1 MCTSGWVKSHGA
13 CIPYTPL
20 LYKAA
25 LWNMYIASTAPAPAP
40 AVGAVPEQAPAP
52 LPEAVSGPVLAP
64 GYSALP
70 VQAAGGSQEVA
81 LSASAA
87 TAASPAAF
95 EVVGIESYSPGAEA
109 EPPAATA
116 PAPGLLPA
124 APGSDTAP
132 ASALGLANGSLGNA
146 DSAARPDSNGSHV
159 MLLSSTSAGG
169 FCILVLLAAAL
180 ICCARHRKRS
190 KQLQQQ
196 KLYKAPS
203 KLSQDGMEEGMG
215 GGDEGGAEGYGEGDE
230 ASPLETTP
238 KGLRQ
243 AYAKAAL
250 LKGGSIIVMLCYTM
264 PWHEF
269 VDCFQMLCSVRATN
283 CG

>member
-1 MCTSGWVKSHGA
+1 
-13 CIPYTPL
+13 
-20 LYKAA
+20 
-25 LWNMYIASTAPAPAP
+25 MYIASTAPAPAP
-40 AVGAVPEQAPAP
+40 AVGAVPGQAPAP

-70 VQAAGGSQEVA
+70 IQAAGSSQEVA
-81 LSASAA
+81 LSPSAA

-95 EVVGIESYSPGAEA
+95 EVVGIESYSPGAEP
-109 EPPAATA
+109 ETPAATT

-132 ASALGLANGSLGNA
+132 ASAVGLANGSLGNA
-146 DSAARPDSNGSHV
+146 DSAARPDPNGSHV

-169 FCILVLLAAAL
+169 FCILVLLVAAL
-180 ICCARHRKRS
+180 ICCVRHRKRS

-196 KLYKAPS
+196 KLYMAPS

-215 GGDEGGAEGYGEGDE
+215 GGGGEGDE

-250 LKGGSIIVMLCYTM
+250 LKGGSGIVVMCYTT
-264 PWHEF
+264 PWHDNSSI
-269 VDCFQMLCSVRATN
+269 VLDCCAMCVQLIMVELSHMAAVLLLLHVS
-283 CG
+283 